1 MGILKVAQMGNPV
14 LRQVAE
20 IVTIEELQDPGF
32 QDFIDDM
39 IDTMFEYEGAGLAA
53 PQVHE
58 STRVI
63 VIRQSRD
70 DEEEEAADPATLV
83 LVNPELE
90 EMGGAQEVDWEGC
103 LSIPEI
109 RGQLPRAARIRV
121 KALDREGRA
130 IAFEAEGFLGRV
142 IQHEVDHLDGIL
154 FIDRLDRE
162 ARREA
167 MRLIRESEWFGEP
180 APQVKIS
187 PHATNGLGF

>member
-1 MGILKVAQMGNPV
+1 MGGIMGILKVAQMGNPV

-20 IVTIEELQDPGF
+20 LVTREELQDPAF

-39 IDTMFEYEGAGLAA
+39 IDTMFEYDGVGLAA

-63 VIRQSRD
+63 VLRRSRGD
-70 DEEEEAADPATLV
+70 GEEEGEPATIV

-90 EMGGAQEVDWEGC
+90 DLNEVQEVDWEGC

-109 RGQLPRAARIRV
+109 RGQVARMASIRV

-130 IAFEAEGFLGRV
+130 IGFEAEGFVGRV
-142 IQHEVDHLDGIL
+142 VQHEVDHLDGVL
-154 FIDRLDRE
+154 YVDRMDGLASLTFLQEYGRFH
-162 ARREA
+162 
-167 MRLIRESEWFGEP
+167 SE
-180 APQVKIS
+180 
-187 PHATNGLGF
+187 

>member
-20 IVTIEELQDPGF
+20 IVTIEELQEPGF

-70 DEEEEAADPATLV
+70 DEEEEASDPAPLV
-83 LVNPELE
+83 LVNPDLE

-130 IAFEAEGFLGRV
+130 IVFEAGGFLGRV
-142 IQHEVDHLDGIL
+142 IQHEVDHLDGVL
-154 FIDRLDRE
+154 YLDRMDGLATLTFLTE
-162 ARREA
+162 FRRY
-167 MRLIRESEWFGEP
+167 
-180 APQVKIS
+180 
-187 PHATNGLGF
+187 HAE